1 MKANFFCVIL
11 AFQLF
16 WLFAAGSEVQ
26 RKSTDTQD
34 IFSTSQIEKL
44 IPDST
49 SDLSGGTQIVI
60 RTDKKKAKVFIN
72 GEFSGL
78 TPLTI
83 SNLIEGTYNIK
94 LAFAETE
101 KFYELEVKK
110 NLKQNFYIELF
121 TNNNNATVQSDKTT
135 KYKIQHGPLA
145 E

>member
-1 MKANFFCVIL
+1 MNAKIFGTLL
-11 AFQLF
+11 AFQLL
-16 WLFAAGSEVQ
+16 LFNATGESQ
-26 RKSTDTQD
+26 LKSTATQD
-34 IFSTSQIEKL
+34 YFSPSQIEKL
-44 IPDST
+44 LPDST

-60 RTDKKKAKVFIN
+60 RTDRKKAKVFIN

-94 LAFAETE
+94 FAFAETE

-121 TNNNNATVQSDKTT
+121 TNNNNATMQSDKTT

>member
-1 MKANFFCVIL
+1 MNAKIFGTLL
-11 AFQLF
+11 AFQLL
-16 WLFAAGSEVQ
+16 LFNATGESQ
-26 RKSTDTQD
+26 LKSTATQD
-34 IFSTSQIEKL
+34 YFSPSQIEKL

-49 SDLSGGTQIVI
+49 SDLSDGTQIVI
-60 RTDKKKAKVFIN
+60 RTERKKAKIYIN
-72 GEFSGL
+72 GEFEGL

-94 LAFAETE
+94 LAFGETE

-110 NLKQNFYIELF
+110 NLKQNFYVELF